1 MDTLHLHIP
10 AMYGDHHVIEVRRIL
25 FKLDG
30 IEDVYASSYSQTL
43 QIDFNQD
50 KIDPETI
57 KQELAHHS
65 YLDALDV
72 PSESGI
78 AAYKNDGNA
87 SYFRHTVAYQHLQHT
102 VGFAQEIQVGK
113 RVLFPC
119 PGIDRITGE
128 GD

>member
-25 FKLDG
+25 FNLDG

-43 QIDFNQD
+43 QIDFQPD
-50 KIDPETI
+50 KIDPDTI

-65 YLDALDV
+65 YLDTLDI
-72 PSESGI
+72 PYESGI
-78 AAYKNDGNA
+78 AAYKNDSNA
-87 SYFRHTVAYQHLQHT
+87 SFFRHTVAYQHLQNT
-102 VGFAQEIQVGK
+102 VGFAQDIDHGG
-113 RVLFPC
+113 RAIYPC
-119 PGIDRITGE
+119 PGFNHVTME